1 MTEKQIETHRRSR
14 KMIKAAILG
23 YGTVGSGVYE
33 VIKKNRDVITSRLG
47 DEIQVKYVLDLR
59 TFEGDPVQE
68 VLVHDIDRIINDA
81 EVAIV
86 CETMGGENPAYE
98 FTKRALESGKSVCSS
113 NKELVEKH
121 GPELI
126 EIAKQ
131 HNCSYLFEASVGG
144 GIPII
149 RPLRTS
155 LAQEEILSIT
165 GILNGTTNYI
175 LTKME
180 TEGLA
185 FETVL
190 ARAQEKGYAERNPD
204 ADILGFDACRKI
216 AILTSLAYG
225 KKVHL

>member
-1 MTEKQIETHRRSR
+1 M
-14 KMIKAAILG
+14 
-23 YGTVGSGVYE
+23 
-33 VIKKNRDVITSRLG
+33 
-47 DEIQVKYVLDLR
+47 LDLR

-149 RPLRTS
+149 SRSGHRLRRRRYS
-155 LAQEEILSIT
+155 PSQGS
-165 GILNGTTNYI
+165 
-175 LTKME
+175 
-180 TEGLA
+180 
-185 FETVL
+185 
-190 ARAQEKGYAERNPD
+190 
-204 ADILGFDACRKI
+204 
-216 AILTSLAYG
+216 
-225 KKVHL
+225 